1 VLDVCQEQAFQLF
14 FLSISAELPG
24 DLRQFAC
31 PSSPYGRHP
40 FQLVI
45 PPYTNGDSTEL
56 SRSFASGGWADRVVR
71 AVQHVAG
78 TRYGP
83 GWPVEEV
90 PYPEWWMA
98 ADDNFVAIRI
108 APK

>member
-1 VLDVCQEQAFQLF
+1 M
-14 FLSISAELPG
+14 G
-24 DLRQFAC
+24 GTR
-31 PSSPYGRHP
+31 SSWSS
-40 FQLVI
+40 

-83 GWPVEEV
+83 GLSAEEV
-90 PYPEWWMA
+90 PYLEWWMA

-108 APK
+108 APKYYVAKTQRDDMIAAAISPN